1 MQVQRP
7 AGGVLALLLLLPP
20 TCASTVAVGPGAGP
34 QQPAPTP
41 NAVGVPRPGGE
52 GVDWVRGAHV
62 RLTVAPNFTYTAVL
76 SDGVVLSDGGLALR
90 CGGAYQSRHNGGI
103 RAVGQRTAAAGR
115 HPRLG
120 AFDEVSQRFA
130 VGSAAAPC
138 AEITASIRYLP
149 AMDAFAF
156 RLALPDGASGT
167 LAYPTPRG
175 GECDG
180 GGLPL
185 PNQWAEG
192 RSSGFQ
198 GALPLASAFP
208 SFRVP
213 PQLDFMHTTGN
224 MLMSN
229 FGVGKMAHF
238 AGGLY
243 GGPLLVFNSTA
254 PRARTGQL
262 PTITLSPLTHH
273 KAVFTSQAQEPQRGA
288 GPFPPGPVNISDR
301 VSVGVSVSRP
311 TLAEAWAAFLRSSHQ
326 IQRGQGYIDSIPAG
340 YEQEAVLA
348 GRKTWRHLSAPTQSC
363 GMTGIVAGR
372 GRSRGGVH
380 GVGGGDA
387 SQRRLGEVQ
396 PGGG

>member
-1 MQVQRP
+1 M
-7 AGGVLALLLLLPP
+7 
-20 TCASTVAVGPGAGP
+20 
-34 QQPAPTP
+34 
-41 NAVGVPRPGGE
+41 
-52 GVDWVRGAHV
+52 RGTHV

-90 CGGAYQSRHNGGI
+90 CGGAYHSLHNNGGI
-103 RAVGQRTAAAGR
+103 RAVGLRTTAAGR

-138 AEITASIRYLP
+138 AEVTATIRYLP
-149 AMDAFAF
+149 AMDAFTF
-156 RLALPDGASGT
+156 RLALPGGARGT
-167 LAYPTPRG
+167 LAYPTPRAG
-175 GECDG
+175 DCDG

-213 PQLDFMHTTGN
+213 PQLDYTQTAGN
-224 MLMSN
+224 MLMTN
-229 FGVGKMAHF
+229 FGVGKMAKF

-262 PTITLSPLTHH
+262 PAITLSPLTHH
-273 KAVFTSQAQEPQRGA
+273 KAVFTSQAQEPKRGA
-288 GPFPPGPVNISDR
+288 GPFPRGQVNISDR
-301 VSVGVSVSRP
+301 VSVGVSVRRP
-311 TLAEAWAAFLRSSHQ
+311 IIAEARAAFLRSSH
-326 IQRGQGYIDSIPAG
+326 
-340 YEQEAVLA
+340 
-348 GRKTWRHLSAPTQSC
+348 
-363 GMTGIVAGR
+363 
-372 GRSRGGVH
+372 
-380 GVGGGDA
+380 
-387 SQRRLGEVQ
+387 
-396 PGGG
+396 